1 MVLWSI
7 PNSGSLIFE
16 KTTSLDLSK
25 RGKPQKHGKEQLNR
39 CQLATPTSKAIKPHL
54 FQAGARTHTHTH
66 THTSSNQEVKNKQGN
81 ADGLHPKSLFF
92 FHVLPRVMSIF
103 QGQSPKTDGYMC
115 VPFSVPAST
124 ANPNRPVDH
133 DLRPSCGM

>member
-1 MVLWSI
+1 MVYSKQWKPDIRENDKSRLVKKRKATKARQRATESMPI
-7 PNSGSLIFE
+7 GNTDKQSHQTTLI
-16 KTTSLDLSK
+16 SS
-25 RGKPQKHGKEQLNR
+25 R
-39 CQLATPTSKAIKPHL
+39 
-54 FQAGARTHTHTH
+54 RTHTHTH